1 MKKKFLTFLLATL
14 FVLPCMFILAA
25 CGGGGNGQVWI
36 TRVDTD
42 HVTLTYGET
51 FSLNAFNA
59 RLVYS
64 DGTEEPL
71 ALEGEEIPEDLSFEI
86 HFTAADAEGD
96 PENNFEVPYSIID
109 EIPECPDAGLYEVNI
124 HFVIG
129 SRNHQTQVFL
139 TVNQAVPEN
148 APGVQ
153 MTSQE
158 FAYGDN
164 APAVSLTAQ
173 FDMEYCFEYAQA
185 DGEGHIIM
193 ETDDY
198 GNSNARF
205 SSSWEYEA
213 GDPITLTPGQYALYA
228 VFESQG
234 NYCSFKTEPIFF
246 TVTKAEFDASYE
258 LCKIEYDD
266 GDPMYVPS
274 TEITIKFQP
283 GQTTLGQSNIG
294 LDICKEGE
302 WVIGS
307 KLVWEH
313 PEKSIDDLGATENV
327 VMKKDNFE
335 DKIVAVSITLEKW
348 NVNMP
353 LSPYLYQVGG
363 DQTPLGTEVI
373 YDGTEYA
380 IDFSGTEQR
389 GTGENY
395 WTFYTNYYDP
405 QTEESTPVALFR
417 AIAAP
422 TSTFSATNAGDYSI
436 TFELIDKVHTLWS
449 EAQNTENYVVNWSIL
464 PIPCTSSFC
473 FVIDGNQHGFA
484 PEANIDN
491 VIVLDYKDSYSVS
504 VVETTSG
511 EVPEEINH
519 GATNLSLQEY
529 EQSPIDGIVTLT
541 DGTLSSTQICKTFIL
556 YAEIPQPAN
565 HARVFG
571 YAVITIG
578 SKVFTQA
585 EKDALDA
592 EATAQVPSL
601 AYHIASANINGDNL
615 EIEVPAGL
623 VPTATALSGEWHLY
637 ASEESIS
644 RLNAGDTYT
653 CAYNGEQ
660 VPICL
665 TWFLKFYPN
674 TDSQNGGDDK
684 YSDEYY
690 YSVPLSIEIDSIGS
704 QE

>member
-1 MKKKFLTFLLATL
+1 MKKKFLTILLLTM
-14 FVLPCMFILAA
+14 FILPCMAILAA
-25 CGGGGNGQVWI
+25 CGGGGSEHVYLSQI
-36 TRVDTD
+36 TLANPTIN
-42 HVTLTYGET
+42 YGER
-51 FSLNAFNA
+51 FNLNMFEAK
-59 RLVYS
+59 LQYS
-64 DGTEEPL
+64 DGTEETLDLEAETP
-71 ALEGEEIPEDLSFEI
+71 LEGLSWEITFTPYYNASGAQTISEIPE
-86 HFTAADAEGD
+86 
-96 PENNFEVPYSIID
+96 Y
-109 EIPECPDAGLYEVNI
+109 PDAGDYWIEIRYSSAKFGDRQTRAPLYVNP
-124 HFVIG
+124 VE
-129 SRNHQTQVFL
+129 
-139 TVNQAVPEN
+139 PEN
-148 APGVQ
+148 IPELQ
-153 MTSQE
+153 ISSDE
-158 FAYGDN
+158 FAWGDIL
-164 APAVSLTAQ
+164 PTVSFTEPLDENVGSYYLYYQQVDNEGNILLDTNLQPLGSTWDYEENTINNCISVGRYRLWAS
-173 FDMEYCFEYAQA
+173 FEGY
-185 DGEGHIIM
+185 
-193 ETDDY
+193 
-198 GNSNARF
+198 
-205 SSSWEYEA
+205 
-213 GDPITLTPGQYALYA
+213 
-228 VFESQG
+228 G
-234 NYCSFKTEPIFF
+234 NYCEFETEPIYFV
-246 TVTKAEFDASYE
+246 VTDAEFDASYE

-283 GQTTLGQSNIG
+283 GQTTLGQSDIG
-294 LDICKEGE
+294 LDICKDGE

-313 PEKSIDDLGATENV
+313 PEKPIDDLGATENV

-335 DKIVAVSITLEKW
+335 DKIVAVSITFEKW

-405 QTEESTPVALFR
+405 QTEEDTPVALFR

-436 TFELIDKVHTLWS
+436 TFELIDKAHTLWS

-464 PIPCTSSFC
+464 PIPCTNSFY
-473 FVIDGNQHGFA
+473 FVIDEREEYGFSS
-484 PEANIDN
+484 EANIDN

-504 VVETTSG
+504 VVERTSG

-556 YAEIPQPAN
+556 YAEIPQPEN

-585 EKDALDA
+585 EKEALYA
-592 EATAQVPSL
+592 EAQTQVPSL
-601 AYHIASANINGDNL
+601 TYHITSANINGDNL

-637 ASEESIS
+637 ASEESLS

-660 VPICL
+660 TSISI

-674 TDSQNGGDDK
+674 TDPNNGGDDK

-704 QE
+704 QEQE